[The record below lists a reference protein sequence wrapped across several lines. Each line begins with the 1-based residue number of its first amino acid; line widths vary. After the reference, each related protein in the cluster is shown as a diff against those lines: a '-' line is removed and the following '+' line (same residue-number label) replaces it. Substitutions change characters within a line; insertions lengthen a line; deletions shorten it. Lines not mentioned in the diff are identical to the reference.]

1 MKFKCNIRREVRWY
15 LRSQWKLEPM
25 RLARETEKTEDLVLR
40 SMGTLRSECWCI
52 KGRPRYEQST
62 SWNARRVHSC
72 EPPAGGKEASHQWTK
87 ELLHAIRIGKVHSVG
102 TQIVVLSW
110 EIAHS
115 KQDLQNLD
123 FKPLCTQ
130 SCPKDVLMECYVLDT
145 MHMLSNTSLIMT
157 TFVHILRVTL
167 SVC

>member
-1 MKFKCNIRREVRWY
+1 MKFKCNIQREVRWY

-25 RLARETEKTEDLVLR
+25 RLARETEETEDLVLR

-72 EPPAGGKEASHQWTK
+72 ESPAGGKEASHQWTK
-87 ELLHAIRIGKVHSVG
+87 ESLHAIRIGKVHSVG

-157 TFVHILRVTL
+157 FVHILQVTL